1 MYLYLYFSDVNP
13 DYTNEVK
20 LQSKSLAH
28 LLLKPIQNLNNKL
41 ANSKNSSRVKTL
53 ASDVPSDSQFRF

>member
-1 MYLYLYFSDVNP
+1 MYFYFYLADVNP
-13 DYTNEVK
+13 DYTKEVK

-41 ANSKNSSRVKTL
+41 ANSKNTSRVKTL
-53 ASDVPSDSQFRF
+53 NSDMLKDNHFRL